1 MEVKAGCYYRR
12 KDGQIVKVLHENVQ
26 PFSPFGME
34 PKSVVYRYR
43 EGEWPTP
50 AEHMSYELFVE
61 IHEGPLDWD
70 TALKE
75 FK

>member
-1 MEVKAGCYYRR
+1 MDVKAGCYYRR
-12 KDGQIVKVLHENVQ
+12 EDGPIVKVLHVNVTPFRMENQ
-26 PFSPFGME
+26 RY
-34 PKSVVYRYR
+34 VVYRYR

-50 AEHMSYELFVE
+50 SEYMSYELFVE
-61 IHEGPLDWD
+61 MHEGPLGWD

>member
-1 MEVKAGCYYRR
+1 MEVKAGFYYRR
-12 KDGQIVKVLHENVQ
+12 EDGPIVKVLHENVK
-26 PFSPFGME
+26 PFRSFVE
-34 PKSVVYRYR
+34 NQRSVVYRYR
-43 EGEWPTP
+43 EGGWPTP
-50 AEHMSYELFVE
+50 SEHMSYELFVE